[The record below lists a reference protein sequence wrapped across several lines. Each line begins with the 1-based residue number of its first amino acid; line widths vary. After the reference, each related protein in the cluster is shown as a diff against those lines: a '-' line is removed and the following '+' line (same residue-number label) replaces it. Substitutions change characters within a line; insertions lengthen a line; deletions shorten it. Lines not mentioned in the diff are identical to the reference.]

1 MIRGILIA
9 LLGVAIVGTSYWGY
23 KEHQEKDA
31 VLLHA
36 ENNYQ
41 RAFHDL
47 TYQVDQ
53 LHDKIGSTLA
63 MNSKKTLSPALAEV
77 WKTTSEAHNNVSQLP
92 LTLMPFNKTEEFL
105 AKVGDFSYKAAVR
118 DLDKEPLNKKEY
130 ASLNQLYENSKDIQ
144 NELRNVQHLI
154 IDKNLRWMD
163 VELALASGQKQSDN
177 TIINGFK
184 TVEKSA
190 SAF

>member
-63 MNSKKTLSPALAEV
+63 MNSKKPCLPPW
-77 WKTTSEAHNNVSQLP
+77 WKYGRRLLKRIT
-92 LTLMPFNKTEEFL
+92 M
-105 AKVGDFSYKAAVR
+105 
-118 DLDKEPLNKKEY
+118 
-130 ASLNQLYENSKDIQ
+130 
-144 NELRNVQHLI
+144 
-154 IDKNLRWMD
+154 
-163 VELALASGQKQSDN
+163 
-177 TIINGFK
+177 
-184 TVEKSA
+184 SA
-190 SAF
+190 SCR

>member
-9 LLGVAIVGTSYWGY
+9 ILGIAIVGTSYWGY

-53 LHDKIGSTLA
+53 LHDQIGSTLA
-63 MNSKKTLSPALAEV
+63 MNSKNAFPRPGRSLE
-77 WKTTSEAHNNVSQLP
+77 NNVRSTQQCQP
-92 LTLMPFNKTEEFL
+92 ASPYT
-105 AKVGDFSYKAAVR
+105 YAV
-118 DLDKEPLNKKEY
+118 
-130 ASLNQLYENSKDIQ
+130 
-144 NELRNVQHLI
+144 
-154 IDKNLRWMD
+154 
-163 VELALASGQKQSDN
+163 
-177 TIINGFK
+177 
-184 TVEKSA
+184 
-190 SAF
+190 